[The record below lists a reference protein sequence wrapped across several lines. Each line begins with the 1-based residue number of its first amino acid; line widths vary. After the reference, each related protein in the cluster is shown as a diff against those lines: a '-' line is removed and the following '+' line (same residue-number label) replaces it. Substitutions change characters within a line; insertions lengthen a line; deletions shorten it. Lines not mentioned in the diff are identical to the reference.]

1 MATFSSFVLPQ
12 GNSGDIIIPA
22 NESIAVACQGSAQVS
37 RKLGYPNYPDQVTL
51 IGTVTVS
58 NGQTVFGPYA
68 SGAVIVIEASGG
80 VTAFYEVG
88 TEPVVQQGRL
98 NAQVQVTP
106 ANITDG
112 GSMGFSPANLLTG
125 YVTATPT
132 TGRNI
137 QLPTGA
143 ELDLATN
150 MAVNDSFDWTLAT
163 LAAFALT
170 ITVDTGHTII
180 GAAATA
186 GTSGATARF
195 RTRKTAA
202 DTFVSYRL

>member
-1 MATFSSFVLPQ
+1 MSNIISPQ
-12 GNSGDIIIPA
+12 GLATITVPA
-22 NESIAVACQGSAQVS
+22 NESVAVFSQGSAQVS
-37 RKLGYPNYPDQVTL
+37 RVTNFPNYPAVTTL
-51 IGTVTVS
+51 LGTVT

-68 SGAVIVIEASGG
+68 SGAVIQIEATGG
-80 VTAFYEVG
+80 IQTLWEVG
-88 TEPVVQQGRL
+88 TAPSVQQQRL
-98 NAQVQVTP
+98 NSQVQVTP
-106 ANITDG
+106 IVIADG
-112 GSMGFSPANLLTG
+112 ASMAFAAGDLLSG
-125 YVTATPT
+125 IVTATPT

-143 ELDLATN
+143 AMDLVSEFAI
-150 MAVNDSFDWTLAT
+150 NDSIDWTLIT

-170 ITVDTGHTII
+170 VTQGTTGHTIV

-202 DTFVSYRL
+202 DTFVSYRIA